1 MTNQPLSEPLLP
13 LSNENSINNSACEN
27 EVNDNPNIS
36 STCGSLSTV
45 QLDKSKNINRILIY
59 SFFIFSG
66 RSLWNQSV
74 LPAFVYFLKGK
85 DPMYV
90 GVLAAIMG
98 MTQVLSSFPT
108 GILADLYRRDSM
120 LKVGSG
126 VGTLAS
132 AATFVAVKLENFVF
146 LGVAMGIWGLFWG
159 ISNTAISALFAD
171 SIPDGDRSYYFT
183 QRSML
188 QYLGFMMGPL
198 VALGMFTWLGDEW
211 SIRECSLV
219 ICVGQCFCIPVVLF
233 LCTMNDD
240 YCLVSN
246 DGGEGLNDESEIS
259 PDNVDSFD
267 QRDENAN
274 VEEAIME
281 YAIDEIE
288 HTIAEEGIMEQ
299 ATQEHSGLT
308 SFLCIPSAKII
319 PTFIAI
325 SDVLGGLGAGLSIR
339 YFPIF
344 FLENLQMRPESV
356 QITFICSAITIA
368 MLSQLAQRVGK
379 HIGRV
384 QTTVVF
390 KWTGIM
396 FLIAMVLSY
405 QNGLPTFII
414 CACFVLR
421 TASIN
426 ATRGLTRSVLMDE
439 VPKNERAKWSSLEAV
454 NMFSWA
460 GSAIIGGMMVDKE
473 GILANFYFTALWQF
487 ISSLPLLYLFG
498 KVRSEHC

>member
-1 MTNQPLSEPLLP
+1 MTNQSLSEPLLP
-13 LSNENSINNSACEN
+13 PRNENSINDNAFQN
-27 EVNDNPNIS
+27 EVETDPSIS
-36 STCGSLSTV
+36 DTSRESLSTAQV
-45 QLDKSKNINRILIY
+45 DKSKNINRILIY
-59 SFFIFSG
+59 SFFIFAG

-85 DPMYV
+85 DPLFV
-90 GVLAAIMG
+90 GILAAIMG

-108 GILADLYRRDSM
+108 GILADLYRRDHM
-120 LKVGSG
+120 LKIGSG

-132 AATFVAVKLENFVF
+132 ISTLLATKFESFSF
-146 LGVAMGIWGLFWG
+146 LGISMGIWGLFWG
-159 ISNTAISALFAD
+159 ITNTSISALFAD

-188 QYLGFMMGPL
+188 QYLGFMIGPL

-219 ICVGQCFCIPVVLF
+219 ICVGQCFCIPVALF

-246 DGGEGLNDESEIS
+246 NFEVNPNDESETS
-259 PDNVDSFD
+259 LDNFD
-267 QRDENAN
+267 EEYSI
-274 VEEAIME
+274 VEE
-281 YAIDEIE
+281 EI
-288 HTIAEEGIMEQ
+288 TEQ
-299 ATQEHSGLT
+299 ATDEFLNANTEEGLT
-308 SFLCIPSAKII
+308 EQVMGEHCALSSFPCIPAIKVI
-319 PTFIAI
+319 PTFIATA
-325 SDVLGGLGAGLSIR
+325 DVLGGLGAGLSIR

-368 MLSQLAQRVGK
+368 ILSQLAQHVGK
-379 HIGRV
+379 KIGRI
-384 QTTVVF
+384 QTTVIF
-390 KWTGIM
+390 KWMGIL

-405 QNGLPTFII
+405 QSGLPTYII

-426 ATRGLTRSVLMDE
+426 ATGGLTRSVLMDE

-460 GSAIIGGMMVDKE
+460 GSAIIGGIMVDKE

-498 KVRSEHC
+498 KVRSEHS